1 MTFTSVERSGALE
14 ARLREIGERLL
25 RHSPRVTRCHLTL
38 EAKPD
43 DPSNLSVKIHL
54 CMPGAEIHAGSTFS
68 GHCAGELE
76 DAFKAVYQCARR
88 QLLEIDRRR
97 SSALLPRAT

>member
-1 MTFTSVERSGALE
+1 
-14 ARLREIGERLL
+14 
-25 RHSPRVTRCHLTL
+25 
-38 EAKPD
+38 
-43 DPSNLSVKIHL
+43 
-54 CMPGAEIHAGSTFS
+54 MPGAEIHAGSTFS

>member
-1 MTFTSVERSGALE
+1 MHSPLSMTFTSVERSGALE

-43 DPSNLSVKIHL
+43 DPGNLTVKIHL
-54 CMPGAEIHAGSTFS
+54 CMPGAEIHAGSTFC
-68 GHCAGELE
+68 GHSAGELE
-76 DAFKAVYQCARR
+76 GAFKAAYLCARR
-88 QLLEIDRRR
+88 QLLEIDRQR
-97 SSALLPRAT
+97 S